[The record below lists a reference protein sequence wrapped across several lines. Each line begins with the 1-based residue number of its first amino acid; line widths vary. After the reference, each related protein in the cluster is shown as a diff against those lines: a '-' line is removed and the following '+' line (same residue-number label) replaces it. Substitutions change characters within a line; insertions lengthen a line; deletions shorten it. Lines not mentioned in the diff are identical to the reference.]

1 VSRTFTAGASV
12 APATREKVLAS
23 AKALGYQV
31 NMIARTMNKGSS
43 NFVGVVTA
51 GFDSAFRASL
61 LSPIAHSLSRRGL
74 MPLLMNADDPTQLEQ
89 SLHALLSYQIAGVI
103 LTSASPP
110 LSVVQHYLDRKIPVA
125 MINRGH
131 ELAGA
136 EVVGSDNRAGGY
148 MAAEALLKAV
158 RRAIRI
164 PLTIK
169 IRSGWDTSG
178 RQAVEIARIAQDC
191 GVDAISIHPRSA
203 RQLFAGQADWS
214 IIAMVKKSVS
224 IPVIGNGDICS
235 GDDAVKML
243 SQTGCDAVMIG
254 RAAIGNPYIFTRVLC
269 RLKGESAPVETMD
282 QRFAVMR
289 RYLKNSVHYLG
300 EEKACRMMR
309 SRLGWFAKAMRHS
322 NRFRQA
328 VKHLATEKEG
338 LELIDAY
345 QESLPRGTY
354 P

>member
-1 VSRTFTAGASV
+1 MDSSEKNVITSLDVARHAGVSRSAVSRTFTAGASV

-148 MAAEALLKAV
+148 MAAEALLKGGARRLAFVGQGEHNFSSRERWLGFSERMAEAGLEAQTVFNETPGYQGGMQALLALFSQGEEPDGIFCATDMLALGVMDGLRYTLHRQVPQQVQVIGFDDIAQAAQLAYNLTTVRQDSVQLAHRAV
-158 RRAIRI
+158 SAIVAR
-164 PLTIK
+164 
-169 IRSGWDTSG
+169 G
-178 RQAVEIARIAQDC
+178 ENFMRIAEFQ
-191 GVDAISIHPRSA
+191 
-203 RQLFAGQADWS
+203 
-214 IIAMVKKSVS
+214 
-224 IPVIGNGDICS
+224 PV
-235 GDDAVKML
+235 
-243 SQTGCDAVMIG
+243 
-254 RAAIGNPYIFTRVLC
+254 
-269 RLKGESAPVETMD
+269 PVT
-282 QRFAVMR
+282 
-289 RYLKNSVHYLG
+289 
-300 EEKACRMMR
+300 
-309 SRLGWFAKAMRHS
+309 
-322 NRFRQA
+322 
-328 VKHLATEKEG
+328 
-338 LELIDAY
+338 LI
-345 QESLPRGTY
+345 ERGTTKIQK
-354 P
+354 